1 MRVIILGCGTSG
13 GVPRIGGKDGAGDW
27 GACNPANPR
36 NRRRRCSIL
45 VHDRGR
51 SILVDTAPDLRDQ
64 LIDARVARIDAVLWT
79 HDHADQ
85 THGIDDLRALTLRHG
100 PVEGWA
106 EARTLEVLRQ
116 RFGYCFETARGSFYT
131 ALYRACLIDGPFE
144 AAGIAVTPFYQHH
157 GSIMSLGFRFGPIA
171 YANDVVKLDDAAFAA
186 MEGVDTLIIDAM
198 RYTPHPTHAHLD
210 LTLSWIERIRPRRA
224 ILTNM
229 HVDLDYDEVRRRVP
243 PHVEP
248 AYDGMVI
255 EA

>member
-1 MRVIILGCGTSG
+1 MRVTILGCGTSG
-13 GVPRIGGKDGAGDW
+13 GVPRIGGKDGAGEW
-27 GACNPANPR
+27 GACNPANPK

-45 VHDRGR
+45 VEDQGR
-51 SILVDTAPDLRDQ
+51 AVLVDTAPDLRDQ
-64 LIDARVARIDAVLWT
+64 LIDARVTRIDSVLWT

-85 THGIDDLRALTLRHG
+85 AHGIDDLRALTLRHG
-100 PVEGWA
+100 PVDGWA
-106 EARTLEVLRQ
+106 DERTLRVLRE

-131 ALYRACLIDGPFE
+131 ALYRPRLIDGPFE
-144 AAGIAVTPFYQHH
+144 AAGIAVVPFYQHH

-171 YANDVVKLDDAAFAA
+171 YANDVVKLDEAAFAV

-210 LTLSWIERIRPRRA
+210 MALSWIERIGPRRA

-229 HVDLDYDEVRRRVP
+229 HVDMDYDEVKRRVP
-243 PHVEP
+243 AHVEP